1 MTINLGSQYIF
12 FFFLVSG
19 YAYTHIYTHT
29 HTHAHT
35 HSTHTHIH
43 THTNTYTQTQ
53 IHTNSLH
60 LPVNHDANSG
70 AQSVGFLHVVCG
82 EYSAS
87 VLAFKTAA
95 DYIPEI
101 ISAKKLVTERT
112 ILTQTDSFRMAS
124 APLLLV

>member
-1 MTINLGSQYIF
+1 MTYLFGQSVHF
-12 FFFLVSG
+12 FSSSEWLCS
-19 YAYTHIYTHT
+19 HSHLHTHT